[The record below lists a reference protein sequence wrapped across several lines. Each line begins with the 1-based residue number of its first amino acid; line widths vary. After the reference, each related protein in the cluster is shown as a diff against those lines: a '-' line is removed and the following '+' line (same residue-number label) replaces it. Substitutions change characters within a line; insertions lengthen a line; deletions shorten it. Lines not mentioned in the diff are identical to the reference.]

1 MTQARLYGFSNAD
14 NRREA
19 TIRVRD
25 SIAEHLVDVNGND
38 ELFPRGIRGGIGF
51 YRASST
57 GGYHLSHRP
66 YEDVEK
72 FIEHLGVREFEDHYV
87 VGEEDNK
94 FSDELLP
101 VYASLCTECFEESND
116 AITDEE
122 YRNGASPSH
131 KLKYIICIIRTTDN
145 DIPFVRFNNS
155 ISIHN
160 LVVACYYSRVFWD

>member
-1 MTQARLYGFSNAD
+1 MAGIKNNTLFVSRLERVLSD
-14 NRREA
+14 NIEFKLKNKNLDENVSIYSPEA
-19 TIRVRD
+19 C
-25 SIAEHLVDVNGND
+25 
-38 ELFPRGIRGGIGF
+38 
-51 YRASST
+51 
-57 GGYHLSHRP
+57 
-66 YEDVEK
+66 EK
-72 FIEHLGVREFEDHYV
+72 CGVREFEDHYV

-94 FSDELLP
+94 FSDEPLP

-116 AITDEE
+116 AITDEA

-145 DIPFVRFNNS
+145 NIPFVRFNNS